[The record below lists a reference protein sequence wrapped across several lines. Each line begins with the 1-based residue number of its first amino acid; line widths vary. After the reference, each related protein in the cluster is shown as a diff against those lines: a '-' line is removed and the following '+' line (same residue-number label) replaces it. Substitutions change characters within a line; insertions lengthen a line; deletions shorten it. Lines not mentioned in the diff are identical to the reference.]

1 MRRPSAYNR
10 RMASVPIFTAYGD
23 ATPFVVELTPI
34 GTGNASLRIEAD
46 FAGREV
52 EEELPI
58 EILER
63 LAGEEPFDYDDLLGL
78 GLKTDGQKIH
88 GLIGIG
94 SGNEKFNLQRE
105 DLGRALAEIS

>member
-1 MRRPSAYNR
+1 
-10 RMASVPIFTAYGD
+10 MAFVPIFTAYGD

-34 GTGNASLRIEAD
+34 GTGNASLRIDAA

-78 GLKTDGQKIH
+78 GLKTNGQKVE
-88 GLIGIG
+88 GMIGIG
-94 SGNEKFNLQRE
+94 SGNERFVLQRD
-105 DLGRALAEIS
+105 DLVTAVDEIV

>member
-1 MRRPSAYNR
+1 
-10 RMASVPIFTAYGD
+10 MAVVPIFTAYGD

-34 GTGNASLRIEAD
+34 GTGNAQLRIDAA

-58 EILER
+58 EVLER

-78 GLKTDGQKIH
+78 GLKTDGQKVQ

-94 SGNEKFNLQRE
+94 SGNEKFNLQPQ
-105 DLGRALAEIS
+105 DLAAAIAAL